1 MKMERRVVR
10 LSMVFALAVCLGSD
24 PAQAQEPGTKA
35 AQTSVEAWLSLIDNQ
50 NYAASWDTAATLF
63 RSAITQEKWQSAA
76 QTARAPLGPLKSR
89 ALKSAMSTTTLPG
102 APDGEYVVFQFN
114 ASFDQKAAAV
124 ETVTAI
130 REKDGTWHV
139 GGYFIK

>member
-1 MKMERRVVR
+1 
-10 LSMVFALAVCLGSD
+10 MVFGLAACLGSG

-63 RSAITQEKWQSAA
+63 RSAITQEKWQAAA

-89 ALKSAMSTTTLPG
+89 TLKSAMSTTTLPG

>member
-1 MKMERRVVR
+1 MKRRVVR
-10 LSMVFALAVCLGSD
+10 ISMVFALAACLGSG
-24 PAQAQEPGTKA
+24 PAHAQEPVTKA
-35 AQTSVEAWLSLIDNQ
+35 AQTSVETWLSLIDNQ
-50 NYAASWDTAATLF
+50 NYQASWDTAATLF
-63 RSAITQEKWQSAA
+63 RNAITQEKWQSAA
-76 QTARAPLGPLKSR
+76 QTARAPLGRLKSR
-89 ALKSAMSTTTLPG
+89 TLKSATSTTTLPG

>member
-1 MKMERRVVR
+1 MKRQVVR
-10 LSMVFALAVCLGSD
+10 FSMLVTLASILGSGSI
-24 PAQAQEPGTKA
+24 QAQESSTKT
-35 AQTSVEAWLSLIDNQ
+35 AQTSVEAWLSLIDNES
-50 NYAASWDTAATLF
+50 YAASWDTAATLF
-63 RSAITQEKWQSAA
+63 RNAITQERWQAA
-76 QTARAPLGPLKSR
+76 VQTARTPLGQMKSR
-89 ALKSAMSTTTLPG
+89 TLKSAITTTTLPG

-114 ASFDQKAAAV
+114 ASFERKSAAV

>member
-1 MKMERRVVR
+1 MKRRVVR
-10 LSMVFALAVCLGSD
+10 LSIVLALAARLGSG
-24 PAQAQEPGTKA
+24 QVHAQEPATKA

-63 RSAITQEKWQSAA
+63 RSALTQEKWQSAA
-76 QTARAPLGPLKSR
+76 QTARRPLGPLKSR
-89 ALKSAMSTTTLPG
+89 TLKSAMATTTLPG

-114 ASFDQKAAAV
+114 TSFDQKAAAV

>member
-1 MKMERRVVR
+1 MRRRVSR
-10 LSMVFALAVCLGSD
+10 FSMLVALASIRGSGFI
-24 PAQAQEPGTKA
+24 QAQESSTKA

-50 NYAASWDTAATLF
+50 GYAASWDTAATLF
-63 RSAITQEKWQSAA
+63 RNAVTQEKWQAAA
-76 QTARAPLGPLKSR
+76 QAARSPLGQMKSR
-89 ALKSAMSTTTLPG
+89 TLTSATPATTLPG

-114 ASFDQKAAAV
+114 TSFEQKSAAV
-124 ETVTAI
+124 ETVTVI